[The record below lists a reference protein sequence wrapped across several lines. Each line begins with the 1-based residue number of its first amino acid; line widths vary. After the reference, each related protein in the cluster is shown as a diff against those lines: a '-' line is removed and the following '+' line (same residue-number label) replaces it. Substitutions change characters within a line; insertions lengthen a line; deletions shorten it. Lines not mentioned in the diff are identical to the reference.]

1 MSLSGA
7 KRVRKTVAA
16 VLLLAAVPSLGQSLQ
31 APPQS
36 PANAPKS
43 NPTSQSGEPVVAVRI
58 VAEDG
63 RVLAE
68 SPTEVSVRTGKP
80 LDRAQ
85 VAESIRAVYR
95 TGDYTEVRV
104 VSTPVEGGIRVDFV
118 VKEQLFFSQVVI
130 RGLSSPPTEASA
142 LAAMQL
148 PLGDPYQA
156 AVVDEGVERL
166 RDALHEDGLYLA
178 EISVE
183 TAPHR
188 ETRQIDIIVNI
199 KSGPRARVRE
209 IQLENGTEYRD
220 SEILSRLKMKP
231 GRQITVSRIH
241 SGTERIRKFL
251 VKKSHL
257 NARAVVHRGPYDAK
271 TNSLTLQLEVT
282 EGPRVRLTLT
292 GAKLS
297 SGELKKLVPVY
308 QEGTVDTDLLEEGKR
323 NILERLE
330 RAGYFDAEVDY
341 ATSTREVQFG
351 GRKGSEEL
359 ITYHVE
365 RGEKHKLLG
374 IEIVGNQYFDTPLL
388 RSRLQI
394 YGRAFGTRGR
404 FSRRLLEADRQSM
417 LNLYL
422 SNGFQEAKV
431 EVQSLDN
438 YSGKEGDL
446 LIRFVIDEGK
456 QTRVASLHI
465 EGVRALPEGELRGVI
480 ASTPGQPYSE
490 FNVATD
496 RDNILALYY
505 NEGFPNARF
514 TAKAERTSRPEAA
527 HADSKDEASH
537 SAVKNGATRNGDH
550 PEETSASF
558 EGGFVSL
565 NYQIDEGPQIRARQ
579 VLLTGYNHT
588 HSGVIRREVRVRPN
602 APLREGDVVES
613 QRRLYNLGVF
623 NRVSI
628 QPQNPNG
635 TDTSKNVVVLVE
647 EAKRYTLA
655 YGGGFEV
662 QRLASTSNP
671 AGSQVQA
678 AIRGILEVSKLNLT
692 GRADSLS
699 LKLRGSTIEDRALLG
714 YSDPNAF
721 GNPHLTLQAS
731 AYTERTQDINTFTEE
746 RYEGS
751 LQLNER
757 AKQHTSLLYH
767 YAFRKVL
774 VTNINSTLSPAEI
787 PLFNAPTHV
796 SQVGATW
803 VRDARDNPADAAK
816 GSFNSVDFSV
826 ADTSIGSSA
835 SFWRAFFQNSTYHPI
850 RGKFS
855 FARGTRIGILEPYR
869 DTVSLNFP
877 APAAGACSSTVPT
890 TMLTPSVIPL
900 PERFFAGGGTSLRG
914 FALNQ
919 AGPRDPC
926 TGFPVGGQALL
937 IMNQEF
943 RFPMRLPYLGTSL
956 GGALFYDGG
965 NVYSRPGRITL
976 RWSSPKPIFNPAD
989 PKQCEF
995 NCTNELNY
1003 FAHTVG
1009 MGFRYATPVG
1019 PIRIDLGY
1027 QLNRP
1032 QFVAPICPSGVAAS
1046 NCLQGQFGFQATR
1059 LPGFQIF
1066 FNLGS
1071 TF

>member
-1 MSLSGA
+1 MASA
-7 KRVRKTVAA
+7 KRLGKTVAA
-16 VLLLAAVPSLGQSLQ
+16 VLLAVAAPSLGQARQIRPQ
-31 APPQS
+31 APP
-36 PANAPKS
+36 NEV
-43 NPTSQSGEPVVAVRI
+43 PTQGPSQSGERAVAVRL
-58 VAEDG
+58 VTEEG
-63 RVLAE
+63 QVLSQLPA
-68 SPTEVSVRTGKP
+68 EVSVEAGKP
-80 LDRAQ
+80 LDRTQ
-85 VAESIRAVYR
+85 VAESIRALYR

-104 VSTPVEGGIRVDFV
+104 VSTPVEGGVRVDFV
-118 VKEQLFFSQVVI
+118 VKEQLFFSQILI
-130 RGLSSPPTEASA
+130 RGLTPPPTDASA

-148 PLGDPYQA
+148 PLGDPYDPA
-156 AVVDEGVERL
+156 LVDEGVERL

-178 EISVE
+178 EISVQ
-183 TAPHR
+183 TVPHP
-188 ETRQIDIIVNI
+188 ETRQIDVIVNV
-199 KSGPRARVRE
+199 KPGPRARVSQV
-209 IQLENGTEYRD
+209 QLENATEYRD
-220 SEILSRLKMKP
+220 PEILSRLKMKP
-231 GRQITVSRIH
+231 GRAITAARIH

-251 VKKSHL
+251 VQKSHL

-271 TNSLTLQLEVT
+271 NNSVALQLEVT

-297 SGELKKLVPVY
+297 GGLLKKLVPVY
-308 QEGTVDTDLLEEGKR
+308 QEGTVDADLLEEGKR
-323 NILERLE
+323 NILERME
-330 RAGYFDAEVDY
+330 RSGYFDAEVNY
-341 ATSTREVQFG
+341 ATSTHEVQIS
-351 GRKGSEEL
+351 GRQETEEL

-365 RGEKHKLLG
+365 RGDKHKLLG
-374 IEIVGNQYFDTPLL
+374 IDIAGNQYFDTSLL
-388 RSRLQI
+388 RSRLLI
-394 YGRAFGTRGR
+394 SAKAFGAPGR

-422 SNGFQEAKV
+422 SNGFLDAKV
-431 EVQSLDN
+431 EAQSIDN
-438 YSGKEGDL
+438 YAGKEGDL
-446 LIRFVIDEGK
+446 LIRFVIEEGK
-456 QTRVASLHI
+456 QTRVASLQI
-465 EGVRALPEGELRGVI
+465 QGVRALSERELRGVI
-480 ASTPGQPYSE
+480 ASTPGEPYSD
-490 FNVATD
+490 FIVATD

-505 NEGFPNARF
+505 NEGFPNAQF
-514 TAKAERTSRPEAA
+514 TAKAERSSPATAANAESNSELSTSRDGGHSKCADNEQEA
-527 HADSKDEASH
+527 
-537 SAVKNGATRNGDH
+537 TFPFQGD
-550 PEETSASF
+550 
-558 EGGFVSL
+558 FVRL
-565 NYQIDEGPQIRARQ
+565 VYEIHEGPQIRARQ
-579 VLLTGYNHT
+579 VLLTGYRHT
-588 HSGVIRREVRVRPN
+588 HPGVIRREVRVRAN
-602 APLREGDVVES
+602 APLRQGDVVES

-635 TDTSKNVVVLVE
+635 TDPNKNVVVLVE
-647 EAKRYTLA
+647 EAKRYTLG

-671 AGSQVQA
+671 AGSQLQA
-678 AIRGILEVSKLNLT
+678 AVRGILELSKLNLT
-692 GRADSLS
+692 GRGDSLS
-699 LKLRGSTIEDRALLG
+699 LKLRASTIENRALLG
-714 YSDPNAF
+714 YSEPSAF

-731 AYTERTQDINTFTEE
+731 AYTEKTQDINTFTEE

-751 LQLNER
+751 LQLNETLR
-757 AKQHTSLLYH
+757 QHTSLLYH

-787 PLFNAPTHV
+787 PLFNAPTLV
-796 SQVGATW
+796 SQLGATW
-803 VRDARDNPADAAK
+803 VRDARDNPADPNR
-816 GSFNSVDFSV
+816 GNFNSFDFSV
-826 ADTSIGSSA
+826 ADTGIGSNA
-835 SFWRAFFQNSTYHPI
+835 SFWRAYFQNSTYHPI
-850 RGKFS
+850 GRRFS

-869 DTVSLNFP
+869 DTVSLTFSAP
-877 APAAGACSSTVPT
+877 APGACMATVPT
-890 TMLTPSVIPL
+890 TKLTPSLIPL
-900 PERFFAGGGTSLRG
+900 PERFFSGGGTSLRG

-926 TGFPVGGQALL
+926 TGFPVGGQALI

-943 RFPMRLPYLGTSL
+943 RFPMRLPYLGTAL

-965 NVYSRPGRITL
+965 NVYSRPGRIAL
-976 RWSSPKPIFNPAD
+976 RWSSPQPIFNPAN

-1032 QFVAPICPSGVAAS
+1032 QFVAPICPTGVSAS